1 MVIFFNSLVHSARVE
16 NQVLEAYRKRRSEL
30 TAHYPV
36 VQTSHYVKPI
46 NPTVIEFSV
55 ECIPN

>member
-1 MVIFFNSLVHSARVE
+1 MVIFFDSLVHSARVE

-36 VQTSHYVKPI
+36 VQTFHYVKPI
-46 NPTVIEFSV
+46 NLTVIAFSV
-55 ECIPN
+55 EYIPN